1 VVSEGEWIVSRYEAC
16 YRYGESTGQIS
27 DHRCVQSSC
36 DHEATMHTCQT
47 GVWMCVVLC
56 CVVSRLQR
64 LVNVLRHKL
73 LTLAVQHDFEP

>member
-1 VVSEGEWIVSRYEAC
+1 MNGLSVAMKRVTVTERARDRSLITDV
-16 YRYGESTGQIS
+16 
-27 DHRCVQSSC
+27 SSC